1 MFANYRFII
10 KSYKLLDLLAIL
22 VSFALATWITF
33 YGEEEWFSFHEFLSM
48 RIKVQN
54 FLLFFGLLMGWQFIG
69 ITFRLYHLNRLSAN
83 LARESLEVIKA
94 ISTYTLLFFL
104 TSLFFDI
111 ALMTPSFLICFWM
124 ASNMLCISCRYAV
137 IRIFMTMHLKDRNL
151 RFLLIV
157 GTNARAFEFAM
168 KIQTNSNL
176 GYRLIGFVDES
187 WQENGKCDELGWK
200 LVSDFK
206 NFTNFINRNV
216 VDEVIITLPIQ
227 SFYQEAAQIL
237 STCEEQGIVVRN
249 LSDLFNLK
257 IARTKSDYFDGL
269 PMVSHYSGYIFGW
282 RAASKRLID
291 ILVSALL
298 LVFLSPL
305 LFIITISIKLF
316 SHGPAF
322 FIQDRI
328 GLNKRLFR
336 LYKFRTM
343 VEDAEPKQAMLESFN
358 ELEGPAFKIKDD
370 PRITKIG
377 KFLRKTSLD
386 ELPQLMNVLKG
397 DMSLVGPRPL
407 PVRDYNGFKLDWHR
421 RRFCVLPGITC
432 LWQVNGRNDIPFD
445 RWMELDLQYIDQWN
459 LLLDL
464 RILLKTIP
472 AVLKKSGAS

>member
-10 KSYKLLDLLAIL
+10 KAYKLIDLLAIL
-22 VSFALATWITF
+22 ASFTLATGMAFFDEAAFFSFA
-33 YGEEEWFSFHEFLSM
+33 EFLSM
-48 RIKVQN
+48 RIKVVN
-54 FLLFFGLLMGWQFIG
+54 IFLSLGLLMGWQFIS
-69 ITFRLYHLNRLSAN
+69 ITFGLYHFNRISAD
-83 LARESLEVIKA
+83 LASESLEVTKA
-94 ISTYTLLFFL
+94 ISTYTLLCFL
-104 TSLFFDI
+104 SSLLFDI
-111 ALMTPSFLICFWM
+111 ALMTPPFLIYFWI
-124 ASNMLCISCRYAV
+124 SSSILCISCRYAV
-137 IRIFMTMHLKDRNL
+137 KRIFMTICPNDRNL

-157 GTNARAFEFAM
+157 GTNERARKFAM
-168 KIQTNSNL
+168 KIQTNPHL

-187 WQENGKCDELGWK
+187 WQENGKGNEPGWK

-206 NFTNFINRNV
+206 NFSNFVNRNV

-227 SFYQEAAQIL
+227 SYYQKAAQII
-237 STCEEQGIVVRN
+237 SACEEQGIVVRN

-257 IARTKSDYFDGL
+257 IARSKSDYFYGL

-282 RAASKRLID
+282 KAASKRLMD
-291 ILVSALL
+291 ILISALL

-305 LFIITISIKLF
+305 FLIIFICIKLF

-328 GLNKRLFR
+328 GLNKRIFR

-343 VEDAEPKQAMLESFN
+343 VEDAEQKQAILESFN
-358 ELEGPAFKIKDD
+358 ELKGPAFKIKND

-386 ELPQLMNVLKG
+386 ELPQLINVLMG

-407 PVRDYNGFKLDWHR
+407 PVRDFNGFEIDWHR

-432 LWQVNGRNDIPFD
+432 LWQINGRNDIPFD
-445 RWMELDLQYIDQWN
+445 KWMELDMQYIDQWN

-472 AVLKKSGAS
+472 AILKKSGAS